1 MASPHAAHSLGV
13 NWLLSMKIISVLVL
27 VFCAIVF
34 SLSYFLDT
42 SYIQVVIAILSI
54 LVFFGLISGGDD
66 GDWFD
71 DEKIET
77 IKDWHIL
84 ASLIFMIIGLV
95 VLVSYYPSLET
106 IGAK

>member
-1 MASPHAAHSLGV
+1 
-13 NWLLSMKIISVLVL
+13 MKIISVLVL

-42 SYIQVVIAILSI
+42 SYIQVAIAILSI

-71 DEKIET
+71 DDEKIET
-77 IKDWHIL
+77 VKDWHIL

-95 VLVSYYPSLET
+95 VLVSYYPNLET